1 MHCHELVITFQSHVP
16 NWTTTGAFHG
26 GCKAIHF
33 GDASPDRNRCEE
45 GERCSGGS
53 PFIDRHL
60 DTLTTAMT
68 FAIERVTPNVFN
80 EVVQS
85 LALPDQLPHLVDVK
99 LKLEEE
105 NAGRDEFLLQLFNVP
120 DWLH

>member
-1 MHCHELVITFQSHVP
+1 
-16 NWTTTGAFHG
+16 
-26 GCKAIHF
+26 
-33 GDASPDRNRCEE
+33 
-45 GERCSGGS
+45 
-53 PFIDRHL
+53 
-60 DTLTTAMT
+60 MT